1 MRVELAVSTMRG
13 DGRAFFGWT
22 PVSVTAALR
31 EPPAGAGPANITVRS
46 GGSLG
51 RLVFGKT
58 REASGTSTLQLSLP
72 HDGSA
77 VTFWVAG
84 EFRFAS
90 TEYGDAKID
99 VVETTTSALLGS
111 A

>member
-13 DGRAFFGWT
+13 DGRAFFGWA
-22 PVSVTAALR
+22 PVSASAALR
-31 EPPAGAGPANITVRS
+31 EPPAGDGPANVTVRS
-46 GGSLG
+46 GGSQG
-51 RLVFGKT
+51 RLVFGNA
-58 REASGTSTLQLSLP
+58 RNAPGTSTLQLLLP

-90 TEYGDAKID
+90 TEYRDAKI
-99 VVETTTSALLGS
+99 
-111 A
+111 